1 MEIKEQPKAP
11 VIRRINR
18 YIYSGK
24 EYGSYD
30 EVIRL
35 IRLEWV
41 RELLETE
48 LCRGERIDEKR
59 ICELLLDLHG
69 DIEQILERDIRLE
82 TEK

>member
-1 MEIKEQPKAP
+1 MEMKEQPKPP
-11 VIRRINR
+11 VIRRIQR
-18 YIYSGK
+18 YVYEGK

-41 RELLETE
+41 RELLETK
-48 LCRGERIDEKR
+48 LCRGERVDEKR
-59 ICELLLDLHG
+59 ICELLLDLHSEVEM
-69 DIEQILERDIRLE
+69 IIERDIRLE